1 MPGRIPTSNQLDF
14 FPELKNPGMTSW
26 ARACHDLGKLTPSA
40 AAAQAAAPEASAPL
54 GKAIPMLLS
63 TPANAGS

>member
-26 ARACHDLGKLTPSA
+26 ARACHDLAKLTPAA
-40 AAAQAAAPEASAPL
+40 AAAQAAAPEASL
-54 GKAIPMLLS
+54 GKAIRILLS